1 MVIIIMIM
9 LIFYFIFQRLFIQ
22 KQVPLAGLILGRDA
36 GLVLAAFYYRYIS
49 LPKPVSR
56 KFNIGGTNLIDHC
69 LLMGTQENI
78 SAVF

>member
-1 MVIIIMIM
+1 MIM
-9 LIFYFIFQRLFIQ
+9 LSIFFIAFLFFNAFLY
-22 KQVPLAGLILGRDA
+22 KKKVTLAALILGRDA

-78 SAVF
+78 SAVL